1 MAVGIHFGIWLNS
14 IGPSTEGSGS
24 KHGLWVLLIVGAV
37 GIGLGLVRV
46 LFQWSDDRRRRRVR
60 KAAARG
66 KRWAEAHIQKQ
77 QPGLDVTSDLEG
89 EGDQDLSIG
98 VLEDLPLLLTKPED
112 TLDKQ
117 QPLAAAS
124 GESTP

>member
-1 MAVGIHFGIWLNS
+1 VAVGTHFGIWLNS

-24 KHGLWVLLIVGAV
+24 KHGLWVLLIVGTV

-66 KRWAEAHIQKQ
+66 KRWAEAHIQKP
-77 QPGLDVTSDLEG
+77 QPRLEETSEQGEADDVCLE
-89 EGDQDLSIG
+89 
-98 VLEDLPLLLTKPED
+98 VLEDVPLPVAKPQD
-112 TLDKQ
+112 LLDKQ

>member
-1 MAVGIHFGIWLNS
+1 VVVGIHFGTWLNS

-24 KHGLWVLLIVGAV
+24 KHGLWVLLIVGTV

-77 QPGLDVTSDLEG
+77 PTLDVTSDLGG

-98 VLEDLPLLLTKPED
+98 VLEDLPLLPTKPED

-124 GESTP
+124 GERTP